1 MKREMNYEDG
11 YCSTLWIVHERLV
24 VFSSP
29 QIYSC
34 VACMLVEHY
43 YRTVY
48 WLLGRISSEIRD
60 NVIL

>member
-1 MKREMNYEDG
+1 MNYENE
-11 YCSTLWIVHERLV
+11 YRSTLWVLYERLV
-24 VFSSP
+24 VYSNP
-29 QIYSC
+29 HIYSC

-43 YRTVY
+43 YHTAY